1 MFLCERLTAVIFSD
15 IILPSQQ
22 RACKK
27 KKHQKNTHFYSV
39 KSKETESGS
48 KGRIRKRIKFEE
60 RSFYVSSTCLVSSVW
75 VFLFCFVLFC
85 FWGILTLPDVL
96 KSRSTTKTVKQIC
109 GFQDRCS
116 DLHCQDNVGNF
127 GHICSCSAF
136 HKRLLPSL
144 AQVCNGEKN
153 TYSSLCRQ
161 QVQSAQTELSKTLLK
176 RKRN

>member
-22 RACKK
+22 RACK

-75 VFLFCFVLFC
+75 VFLFCFVF
-85 FWGILTLPDVL
+85 FEG
-96 KSRSTTKTVKQIC
+96 S
-109 GFQDRCS
+109 
-116 DLHCQDNVGNF
+116 
-127 GHICSCSAF
+127 
-136 HKRLLPSL
+136 
-144 AQVCNGEKN
+144 
-153 TYSSLCRQ
+153 
-161 QVQSAQTELSKTLLK
+161 
-176 RKRN
+176 